1 MATRLARRKSGL
13 ETYHPYDY
21 IMKKIKVL
29 LIEDNPGDVLLTTEA
44 LQDSKFLVNLDVVN
58 NGKEGVEYL
67 FNKGAYADRDKPDVV
82 LLDINLP
89 LKNGH
94 EVLIEVKENS
104 ETKDIPVIMLTT
116 SSVQDDILKSYQ
128 EQANCYIV
136 KPVEVDQF
144 DEFIKVFDRF
154 CDTLDV

>member
-1 MATRLARRKSGL
+1 
-13 ETYHPYDY
+13 
-21 IMKKIKVL
+21 MKKIKVL